1 MGKKILMLFVCTM
14 LSASMAWAQTRTV
27 TGTVVDSET
36 GEPIPGAQ
44 VKVQGTSLGAVAD
57 SKGVFVLKNL
67 PKDAKNVIVSF
78 MGMKTADVALRDGMK
93 VILIP
98 DTKAMDEVM
107 VVAYGTQT
115 KSSFT
120 GSATVLDAKDLQKHT
135 VTDVSTALVGSVPG
149 LQMRGS
155 SGAPGSQAGS
165 MNIRGLSSLY
175 ASTEPLIILDG
186 SPYPASLSNLNPDDI
201 ESVTVLKDASSAAL
215 YGARGANGVILITT
229 KKGKNREAEVSF
241 DVKWGMNTRSIQDY
255 DVITDPAKYYE
266 VYCGQLYNNYY
277 YNQGMSQQAAWDAA
291 NRKMLSDLQ
300 YNIYSGYEGNLIGND
315 GKINPNAVIGN
326 KYTATNGKT
335 YYLQNDN
342 WQDEAY
348 RTGFRHQYDVNVKG
362 AHDKGDYYVSVGYL
376 GEDGFIKYSDFERI
390 TARIKSNYLA
400 KKWLRLGANIG
411 YVNTTNTANSNRSDT
426 DLGATN
432 MSYYTSNIAP
442 IYPVYVRTVDANGN
456 PVIMTDSYGHQA
468 YDYGT
473 LTYTDAGKILY
484 NGYGGLTRPFLNT
497 GNPLGANRY
506 NETVSKGNQLNGT
519 FTVDINFC
527 RFLKFNATSTLTW
540 GHTNYSNLANAYEG
554 NKAGVNGEITKS
566 QTDNLRTNNI
576 QTLTYFD
583 TFGNH
588 DINVMLGHEY
598 YNAKTTYLGAAAQGL
613 YDGSQIPEIN
623 AAANNQYK
631 SNSYTSRY
639 NVEGIFANVLY
650 NYDQKYF
657 ASASYRRD
665 ASSRFDTDH
674 RWGNFWSLGAAWL
687 MNKENFLSKAKW
699 IDELKLKVSVGQQG
713 NDGLNSSFYYANL
726 YTLDASGTYTM
737 APSFAQLGNKNITWE
752 TTTNWNVGVEFRL
765 FKGRLSGGIDFY
777 NKFTKDQLFWLSIP
791 GSMGTRG
798 YYGNLGDVRNRGVE
812 LSVNGVAIRSRKV
825 EWNIYANLSHNS
837 NTVVSI
843 PESKMIDPENGYRG
857 YTEDHKWIAEGT
869 SMYTAFYPKYA
880 GTNDKGEALYWID
893 DDLNGKT
900 DRPGK
905 NLSRTTTVYE
915 DASYYN
921 CGDMLPAVFGGFGT
935 TLTAGGFD
943 ISMTFDYQIGGK
955 VFDSRYQSLV
965 GPTETAAGAG
975 SNFHMDVLNA
985 WTTTNTT
992 TNMPRFYYGDKYA
1005 NASSDRFLTSAGYL
1019 NFQSFTVG
1027 YTLPQK
1033 YAQKLM
1039 VKKLRVYCSGENLAF
1054 ISARKG
1060 LDPRYS
1066 YSGYGR
1072 DANGN
1077 VKSVVN
1083 NTYSPSRTV
1092 MWGLQVSF

>member
-1 MGKKILMLFVCTM
+1 
-14 LSASMAWAQTRTV
+14 
-27 TGTVVDSET
+27 
-36 GEPIPGAQ
+36 
-44 VKVQGTSLGAVAD
+44 
-57 SKGVFVLKNL
+57 
-67 PKDAKNVIVSF
+67 
-78 MGMKTADVALRDGMK
+78 
-93 VILIP
+93 
-98 DTKAMDEVM
+98 
-107 VVAYGTQT
+107 
-115 KSSFT
+115 
-120 GSATVLDAKDLQKHT
+120 
-135 VTDVSTALVGSVPG
+135 
-149 LQMRGS
+149 
-155 SGAPGSQAGS
+155 
-165 MNIRGLSSLY
+165 
-175 ASTEPLIILDG
+175 
-186 SPYPASLSNLNPDDI
+186 
-201 ESVTVLKDASSAAL
+201 
-215 YGARGANGVILITT
+215 
-229 KKGKNREAEVSF
+229 
-241 DVKWGMNTRSIQDY
+241 
-255 DVITDPAKYYE
+255 
-266 VYCGQLYNNYY
+266 
-277 YNQGMSQQAAWDAA
+277 
-291 NRKMLSDLQ
+291 
-300 YNIYSGYEGNLIGND
+300 
-315 GKINPNAVIGN
+315 
-326 KYTATNGKT
+326 
-335 YYLQNDN
+335 
-342 WQDEAY
+342 
-348 RTGFRHQYDVNVKG
+348 
-362 AHDKGDYYVSVGYL
+362 
-376 GEDGFIKYSDFERI
+376 
-390 TARIKSNYLA
+390 
-400 KKWLRLGANIG
+400 
-411 YVNTTNTANSNRSDT
+411 
-426 DLGATN
+426 
-432 MSYYTSNIAP
+432 
-442 IYPVYVRTVDANGN
+442 
-456 PVIMTDSYGHQA
+456 
-468 YDYGT
+468 
-473 LTYTDAGKILY
+473 
-484 NGYGGLTRPFLNT
+484 
-497 GNPLGANRY
+497 
-506 NETVSKGNQLNGT
+506 
-519 FTVDINFC
+519 
-527 RFLKFNATSTLTW
+527 
-540 GHTNYSNLANAYEG
+540 
-554 NKAGVNGEITKS
+554 
-566 QTDNLRTNNI
+566 
-576 QTLTYFD
+576 
-583 TFGNH
+583 
-588 DINVMLGHEY
+588 
-598 YNAKTTYLGAAAQGL
+598 
-613 YDGSQIPEIN
+613 
-623 AAANNQYK
+623 
-631 SNSYTSRY
+631 
-639 NVEGIFANVLY
+639 
-650 NYDQKYF
+650 
-657 ASASYRRD
+657 
-665 ASSRFDTDH
+665 
-674 RWGNFWSLGAAWL
+674 
-687 MNKENFLSKAKW
+687 
-699 IDELKLKVSVGQQG
+699 
-713 NDGLNSSFYYANL
+713 
-726 YTLDASGTYTM
+726 M

-791 GSMGTRG
+791 ESMGTRG